1 MTTPAQHKREQATAR
16 VARVQE
22 SLRAGL
28 AALPEAGDERT
39 RALDG
44 LVDAAEDLLR
54 TEHEVEIATEQVRAA
69 KLEQHRAGAQRLALY
84 LAAAPVAVGMVA
96 GALMLFGGISAV
108 WILLAVPLVGAGLR
122 IALGPLGPTPLM
134 VDRRLR
140 AAYTA
145 AAGAGLTAA
154 SLLVPGA
161 VQAILV
167 VLAALAAALTVVFLV
182 QEVR

>member
-22 SLRAGL
+22 TIRARLG
-28 AALPEAGDERT
+28 ALPEAGDERT
-39 RALDG
+39 RALDS

-69 KLEQHRAGAQRLALY
+69 KLEAQRAGAQRLSLY

-108 WILLAVPLVGAGLR
+108 WILFALPLLGAGLR

-134 VDRRLR
+134 VGRRLR
-140 AAYTA
+140 AAYTGA
-145 AAGAGLTAA
+145 AAAGLTAA

-161 VQAILV
+161 VQTILV
-167 VLAALAAALTVVFLV
+167 VLAAVATAGTVVFLV